1 MSDEL
6 RKANAALRAQIRE
19 MQSRAA
25 AIGIPLPTGGV
36 DLGTGE
42 RVPQF
47 KVLGLEFGDATPY
60 QERYDDL
67 IKAKTNLGAEIAAYN
82 KEQAAEAAAAA
93 DAKLEKIL
101 NASALGRT
109 PEEMAQAA
117 IDYRLATRD
126 MDIEDLQRASNLAV
140 GQAVKQQA
148 ALMPLNQLA
157 GRLAMERILEGS
169 QRFLAF
175 KDSQPTAI
183 QNRMA
188 AAGATQANLQRAT
201 ADQAR
206 AAAAMVGQGGL
217 RRFG

>member
-6 RKANAALRAQIRE
+6 RKRNAALRAQIAE
-19 MQSRAA
+19 MRSQAA
-25 AIGIPLPTGGV
+25 AAGIPLSTGGL
-36 DLGTGE
+36 DLSTGE
-42 RVPQF
+42 RVPEF

-60 QERYDDL
+60 EQRYEDL
-67 IKAKTNLGAEIAAYN
+67 LEAKTDIGKQVAEYNRAQADAATAAAGAKLDNIVAAAIPSPQEIAKAN
-82 KEQAAEAAAAA
+82 IE
-93 DAKLEKIL
+93 
-101 NASALGRT
+101 
-109 PEEMAQAA
+109 
-117 IDYRLATRD
+117 YRLATRG
-126 MDIEDLQRASNLAV
+126 MDSEDLREAANIAV

-157 GRLAMERILEGS
+157 GQLATERILNAS

-175 KDSQPTAI
+175 KEGQPTAI

-188 AAGATQANLQRAT
+188 TSGATQANLQRAT

>member
-6 RKANAALRAQIRE
+6 RKRNAALRAQIAE
-19 MQSRAA
+19 MRSQAA
-25 AIGIPLPTGGV
+25 AIGIPLSTGGL

-42 RVPQF
+42 RVPEF

-60 QERYDDL
+60 EQRYEDL
-67 IKAKTNLGAEIAAYN
+67 LEAKTNIGKQVADYN
-82 KEQAAEAAAAA
+82 KAQAEAATAAA
-93 DAKLEKIL
+93 DAKLEKIVE
-101 NASALGRT
+101 AAAGPSPA
-109 PEEMAQAA
+109 EMAQTM
-117 IDYRLATRD
+117 IDYRRATRG
-126 MDIEDLQRASNLAV
+126 MDSEDLREAANIAV

-157 GRLAMERILEGS
+157 GQLATERILNAS

-206 AAAAMVGQGGL
+206 AAAAMASLGAG

>member
-6 RKANAALRAQIRE
+6 RKRNAALRAQIAE
-19 MQSRAA
+19 MRSEAA
-25 AIGIPLPTGGV
+25 AAGIPLSTGGL

-42 RVPQF
+42 RVPEF

-60 QERYDDL
+60 EQRYEDL
-67 IKAKTNLGAEIAAYN
+67 LEAKTDIGKQVADYNQAQADAAT
-82 KEQAAEAAAAA
+82 AAA
-93 DAKLEKIL
+93 DAKLEKII
-101 NASALGRT
+101 AAAAGPSAQDLAKANI
-109 PEEMAQAA
+109 E
-117 IDYRLATRD
+117 YRLATQD
-126 MDIEDLQRASNLAV
+126 MDIEDLKRASNIAV

-157 GRLAMERILEGS
+157 GQLATERILNAS

-206 AAAAMVGQGGL
+206 AAAAMASLGAG

>member
-6 RKANAALRAQIRE
+6 RKRNAALRAQIAE
-19 MQSRAA
+19 MRSQAA
-25 AIGIPLPTGGV
+25 AIGIPLSTGGL

-42 RVPQF
+42 RVPEF
-47 KVLGLEFGDATPY
+47 KILGLEFGDATPY
-60 QERYDDL
+60 EQRYEDL
-67 IKAKTNLGAEIAAYN
+67 LEAKTNIGKQVAEYN
-82 KEQAAEAAAAA
+82 REQAEAATAAA
-93 DAKLEKIL
+93 DAKLEKII
-101 NASALGRT
+101 AAAAGPS
-109 PEEMAQAA
+109 PEEMGQTM
-117 IDYRLATRD
+117 IDYRLKTRD
-126 MDIEDLQRASNLAV
+126 MDIEDLHRASNLAV

-169 QRFLAF
+169 QRFLRF
-175 KDSQPTAI
+175 KESQPTAI

-188 AAGATQANLQRAT
+188 TSGATQANLQRAT

-206 AAAAMVGQGGL
+206 AAAAMASLGAG

>member
-1 MSDEL
+1 MSAEL

-25 AIGIPLPTGGV
+25 AAGIPLPSGGV

-47 KVLGLEFGDATPY
+47 KVLGLEFGDVTPY

-67 IKAKTNLGAEIAAYN
+67 IEAKTNLGAEIAAYN
-82 KEQAAEAAAAA
+82 KQQEAAALAESEARFKALVDAA
-93 DAKLEKIL
+93 AGPSGQELAERDIA
-101 NASALGRT
+101 
-109 PEEMAQAA
+109 
-117 IDYRLATRD
+117 YRLATRD
-126 MDIEDLQRASNLAV
+126 MDIEDLQRASNIAV
-140 GQAVKQQA
+140 NQAVRQQA
-148 ALMPLNQLA
+148 ALMPLSQLA
-157 GRLAMERILEGS
+157 GRLAMERALEGS

-175 KDSQPTAI
+175 KQSQPDAI

-188 AAGATQANLQRAT
+188 TAGATQANLQRAT

-206 AAAAMVGQGGL
+206 AAAVMVGQGGM

>member
-6 RKANAALRAQIRE
+6 RKRNAALRAQIAE
-19 MQSRAA
+19 MRSQAA
-25 AIGIPLPTGGV
+25 AIGIPLSTGGL

-42 RVPQF
+42 RVPAF

-60 QERYDDL
+60 EQRYEDL
-67 IKAKTNLGAEIAAYN
+67 LEAKTNIGKQVADYN
-82 KEQAAEAAAAA
+82 KAQAEAATAAA
-93 DAKLEKIL
+93 DAKLEKIVE
-101 NASALGRT
+101 AAAGPSPA
-109 PEEMAQAA
+109 EMAQTM
-117 IDYRLATRD
+117 IDYRRATRG
-126 MDIEDLQRASNLAV
+126 MDSEDLREAANIAV

-157 GRLAMERILEGS
+157 GQLATERILNAS

-206 AAAAMVGQGGL
+206 AAAAMASLGAG

>member
-6 RKANAALRAQIRE
+6 RKRNAALRAQIAE
-19 MQSRAA
+19 MRSQAA
-25 AIGIPLPTGGV
+25 AAGIPLLTGGL
-36 DLGTGE
+36 DLSTGE
-42 RVPQF
+42 RVPAF

-60 QERYDDL
+60 EQRYEDL
-67 IKAKTNLGAEIAAYN
+67 LEAKTNIGKQVADYN
-82 KEQAAEAAAAA
+82 REQQAAATAESEAKFKALLEAAAGPSGQELAERDIA
-93 DAKLEKIL
+93 
-101 NASALGRT
+101 
-109 PEEMAQAA
+109 
-117 IDYRLATRD
+117 YRLATRD

-157 GRLAMERILEGS
+157 GQLATERILNAS

-175 KDSQPTAI
+175 KEGQPTAI

-188 AAGATQANLQRAT
+188 TAGMTKAGLQQAT

-206 AAAAMVGQGGL
+206 AAAAMASLGTG

>member
-6 RKANAALRAQIRE
+6 RKRNAALRAQIAE
-19 MQSRAA
+19 MRSQAA
-25 AIGIPLPTGGV
+25 AAGIPLSTGGL

-42 RVPQF
+42 RVPEF

-60 QERYDDL
+60 EQRYEDL
-67 IKAKTNLGAEIAAYN
+67 LEAKTNIGQQVAEYNRAQADAAT
-82 KEQAAEAAAAA
+82 AAA
-93 DAKLEKIL
+93 DAKID
-101 NASALGRT
+101 NIVA
-109 PEEMAQAA
+109 AA
-117 IDYRLATRD
+117 IPSPQEIAKANIEYRLATRG
-126 MDIEDLQRASNLAV
+126 MDREDLRDAANLAL
-140 GQAVKQQA
+140 GNAVKTQA

-157 GRLAMERILEGS
+157 GQLATERILNAS

-175 KDSQPTAI
+175 KEGQPTAI

-188 AAGATQANLQRAT
+188 TSGVTQANLQRAT

-206 AAAAMVGQGGL
+206 AAAAMASLGAG

>member
-6 RKANAALRAQIRE
+6 RKRNAALRAQIAE
-19 MQSRAA
+19 MRSQAA
-25 AIGIPLPTGGV
+25 AAGIPLSTGGL

-42 RVPQF
+42 RVPEF

-60 QERYDDL
+60 EQRYEDL
-67 IKAKTNLGAEIAAYN
+67 LEAKTDIGKQVADYNQAQADAAT
-82 KEQAAEAAAAA
+82 AAA
-93 DAKLEKIL
+93 DAKLEKII
-101 NASALGRT
+101 AAAAGPSAQDLAKANI
-109 PEEMAQAA
+109 E
-117 IDYRLATRD
+117 YRLATRG
-126 MDIEDLQRASNLAV
+126 MDREDLREAANVAL
-140 GQAVKQQA
+140 GNAVKTQA

-157 GRLAMERILEGS
+157 GQLATERILNAS

-206 AAAAMVGQGGL
+206 AAAAMASLGAG

>member
-6 RKANAALRAQIRE
+6 RKRNAALRAQIAE
-19 MQSRAA
+19 MRSQAA
-25 AIGIPLPTGGV
+25 AAGIPLSTGGL

-42 RVPQF
+42 RVPEF

-60 QERYDDL
+60 EQRYEDL
-67 IKAKTNLGAEIAAYN
+67 LEAKTNIGKQVADYN
-82 KEQAAEAAAAA
+82 KAQADAATAAA
-93 DAKLEKIL
+93 DAKLEKIV
-101 NASALGRT
+101 
-109 PEEMAQAA
+109 AA
-117 IDYRLATRD
+117 AAGPSPQDIAKADIEYRLATRG
-126 MDIEDLQRASNLAV
+126 MDREDLREAANVAL
-140 GQAVKQQA
+140 GNAVKTQA
-148 ALMPLNQLA
+148 ALMPLNILA
-157 GRLAMERILEGS
+157 GNLATERALSAS
-169 QRFLAF
+169 QRFLRF

-188 AAGATQANLQRAT
+188 AAGATQAGLQRAT

>member
-25 AIGIPLPTGGV
+25 AAGIPLPTGGV

-60 QERYDDL
+60 QERYDALLD
-67 IKAKTNLGAEIAAYN
+67 AKTNIGQQIADYN
-82 KEQAAEAAAAA
+82 REQQAAATAESEAKFKALLEAAAGPSGQELAERDIA
-93 DAKLEKIL
+93 
-101 NASALGRT
+101 
-109 PEEMAQAA
+109 
-117 IDYRLATRD
+117 YRLATRD

-157 GRLAMERILEGS
+157 GQLATERILNAS

-175 KDSQPTAI
+175 KEGQPTAI

-188 AAGATQANLQRAT
+188 AAGATQAGLQRAT

>member
-6 RKANAALRAQIRE
+6 RKRNAALRAQIAE
-19 MQSRAA
+19 MRSQAA
-25 AIGIPLPTGGV
+25 AAGIPLSTGGL

-42 RVPQF
+42 RVPEF

-60 QERYDDL
+60 EQRYEDL
-67 IKAKTNLGAEIAAYN
+67 LESKTNIGKQVADYN
-82 KEQAAEAAAAA
+82 KAQADAATAAA
-93 DAKLEKIL
+93 DAKLEKII
-101 NASALGRT
+101 AAAAGPSAQDLAKANI
-109 PEEMAQAA
+109 E
-117 IDYRLATRD
+117 YRLATRG
-126 MDIEDLQRASNLAV
+126 MDREDLREAANVAL
-140 GQAVKQQA
+140 GNAVKTQA

-157 GRLAMERILEGS
+157 GQLATERILNAS

-206 AAAAMVGQGGL
+206 AAAAMASLGAG

>member
-6 RKANAALRAQIRE
+6 RKRNAALRAQIAE
-19 MQSRAA
+19 MRSQAA
-25 AIGIPLPTGGV
+25 AAGIPLSTGGL

-42 RVPQF
+42 RVPEF

-60 QERYDDL
+60 EQRYEDL
-67 IKAKTNLGAEIAAYN
+67 LEAKTNIGKQVADYN
-82 KEQAAEAAAAA
+82 KAQAAAATAAA
-93 DAKLEKIL
+93 DEKLEKIV
-101 NASALGRT
+101 AAAAGPS
-109 PEEMAQAA
+109 PEEMAQTM
-117 IDYRLATRD
+117 IDYRRATRP
-126 MDIEDLQRASNLAV
+126 MDIEDLQRASDIAV
-140 GQAVKQQA
+140 GQSVKQQA

-175 KDSQPTAI
+175 KESQPTAI

-188 AAGATQANLQRAT
+188 AAGATQAGLQRAT

>member
-6 RKANAALRAQIRE
+6 RKRNAALRAQIAE
-19 MQSRAA
+19 MRRQAA
-25 AIGIPLPTGGV
+25 AAGIPLSTGGL

-42 RVPQF
+42 RVPEF

-60 QERYDDL
+60 EQRYEDL
-67 IKAKTNLGAEIAAYN
+67 LEAKTNIGKQVADYN
-82 KEQAAEAAAAA
+82 KAQADEATAAAQ
-93 DAKLEKIL
+93 AKLDKIV
-101 NASALGRT
+101 A
-109 PEEMAQAA
+109 AA
-117 IDYRLATRD
+117 IPSAQDIAKANIEYRLATRD
-126 MDIEDLQRASNLAV
+126 MDIEDLRRASNLAV

-157 GRLAMERILEGS
+157 GQLATERILNAS

-188 AAGATQANLQRAT
+188 TAGLTQAGLQQAT

-206 AAAAMVGQGGL
+206 AAAAMASLGTG